1 MHFGFLAPI
10 LAHGRAAAR
19 RARKRPQGE
28 CVLPTR
34 PSLTDMRAEYPEGCR
49 SAELVEAND
58 VWDSNELRE
67 LILSQCSLRCLHA
80 RCAVVCS
87 SWRLTVASPMYD
99 KIDLRISGPQRLTA
113 AQPHAE
119 WFQRRICPG
128 GSFERI
134 TSLNLT
140 FHTRLGDSQLQ
151 HISCLL
157 ALQELDL
164 SDCNQVTDATL
175 HRLSHLPHLGALSL
189 LADRRALI
197 TDDGLHALAELPLW
211 SLKLDCCATSITDQ
225 GFASLAPLGRTLTSL
240 VLCGFAG
247 WDLCWCTAETLR
259 LVGSSFPLLNWLNIG
274 GLGLKVSDQHAFAHL
289 AKLKHLTTLY
299 AIDAQ
304 INDEGLR
311 GIGQVHSLTSLNLN
325 MHTLITD
332 VGLNGLRGL
341 LDLEEIDLSSPESGG
356 YLYRN
361 SEVEARFHW
370 TAVSRISDDGLAPLV
385 HLAENGALTSANI
398 SGNPG
403 PFLDALRKDPFCLKC
418 TGRERGDSFDRRIRR
433 FWWNEH
439 FPDGPNA
446 LRLTELDVYLGDDGI
461 DDESDG

>member
-1 MHFGFLAPI
+1 MAS
-10 LAHGRAAAR
+10 R
-19 RARKRPQGE
+19 RR
-28 CVLPTR
+28 VLVPTR
-34 PSLTDMRAEYPEGCR
+34 LTSTDMRAEMQHAEGWR
-49 SAELVEAND
+49 SAELVEANH

-99 KIDLRISGPQRLTA
+99 KIDLSISRPQEHPNTA

-164 SDCNQVTDATL
+164 SDCNQITDATL

-189 LADRRALI
+189 LADHRTLI
-197 TDDGLHALAELPLW
+197 TDDGLLALAELPLW

-240 VLCGFAG
+240 VLSGRSG
-247 WDLCWCTAETLR
+247 WDRCWCTAETLR
-259 LVGSSFPLLNWLNIG
+259 LMGSSFPLLNWVNIG
-274 GLGLKVSDQHAFAHL
+274 GLGLKESDQHAFAHL

-299 AIDAQ
+299 AIEAE

-311 GIGQVHSLTSLNLN
+311 GIGQIHSLTSLNLE

-361 SEVEARFHW
+361 SEVEARYHW

-403 PFLDALRKDPFCLKC
+403 PFPGALDALRKDPFCLKY